1 MQTLVGLFDQP
12 KKTFEHCY
20 EEKLV
25 QILVDCFGFKQKQP
39 TYLNIFDVFWIAL
52 KVWLKFCSQTC
63 IPLEILIEFLQSK
76 LHTP

>member
-25 QILVDCFGFKQKQP
+25 QILVDCFGFKQKQ
-39 TYLNIFDVFWIAL
+39 
-52 KVWLKFCSQTC
+52 QTFFEH
-63 IPLEILIEFLQSK
+63 L
-76 LHTP
+76 